1 MVMEFV
7 PHSLRSKRVVNETNR
22 VKALADVARA
32 LTRVHAAGHVHR
44 DVKARNVLISEVR
57 RGRGRDERRD
67 ETRDAR
73 RRGGENISTDGFDD
87 FARR

>member
-22 VKALADVARA
+22 VKVLADVARA

-57 RGRGRDERRD
+57 GGGRVSRDAAAAA
-67 ETRDAR
+67 TRDAK
-73 RRGGENISTDGFDD
+73 IS
-87 FARR
+87 RE

>member
-22 VKALADVARA
+22 VKVLADVARA

-57 RGRGRDERRD
+57 EGGACFERRGGGG
-67 ETRDAR
+67 DAR
-73 RRGGENISTDGFDD
+73 RENISRMNDE
-87 FARR
+87 

>member
-57 RGRGRDERRD
+57 VGWGRDEETRRETRGDARGRG
-67 ETRDAR
+67 
-73 RRGGENISTDGFDD
+73 NISTDGFGD

>member
-1 MVMEFV
+1 M
-7 PHSLRSKRVVNETNR
+7 VNETNR

-57 RGRGRDERRD
+57 VGWGRDE
-67 ETRDAR
+67 ETRRETRGDAR
-73 RRGGENISTDGFDD
+73 GRENISTDGFGD

>member
-22 VKALADVARA
+22 VKVLADVARA

-57 RGRGRDERRD
+57 GASVFR
-67 ETRDAR
+67 ETRTR
-73 RRGGENISTDGFDD
+73 RRRETRKYLANE
-87 FARR
+87 